1 MNTARMRT
9 SGFISML
16 TGMLLLSSCGKKSEV
31 TLETATVEKG
41 EITETVTATGT
52 VESVTTVDVGTQV
65 TGIISKLY
73 VDFNSEVKAG
83 DLLAEIDKTVL
94 ESNLRS
100 ANANMESMKRT
111 YEYNRTNYERDR
123 KLHEK
128 QLISDYEF
136 ETSEK
141 DYQVSKANYEKAQAD
156 RVASQR
162 NLSYAEIYAPI
173 DGTIISRD
181 VEIGQTVVSSM
192 TVANLFTIADLENMR
207 VVANVDEADIGEV
220 KTGQRVTFTVDA
232 FPNDSF
238 NGTVT
243 QVRLSPTTESN
254 VVTYEV
260 IVSADNKDHKL
271 IPGLTANITIY
282 TVELDNVLTI
292 PVKALRFRPMDET
305 EAKSAPTA
313 PGDHTVYT
321 VGNDNSLTPISVKT
335 GTDNG
340 IVVQIISG
348 LKDGQKVALQYN
360 ENANDDKTP
369 QTGEKSPFAPGP
381 PDNKNKNAKK

>member
-1 MNTARMRT
+1 MRT

-238 NGTVT
+238 NGIVT

-305 EAKSAPTA
+305 EAKSTPTA